1 MFSFEGIP
9 NVIDSY
15 YKFRNLLK
23 EKSSDLSEDEHPQ
36 LLLCG
41 HGAVD
46 DPDASIIYDQV
57 MQIIASDPY
66 KTYANDIIVIRLP
79 PSDQRT

>member
-1 MFSFEGIP
+1 MLQEKAKEFSE
-9 NVIDSY
+9 
-15 YKFRNLLK
+15 
-23 EKSSDLSEDEHPQ
+23 EEHPQ

-57 MQIIASDPY
+57 MKILASEPY
-66 KTYANDIIVIRLP
+66 NKYAHDIVVMRLP
-79 PSDQRT
+79 PSDQRMCFPLAIDRQFE